1 MLYLAIRLGCQKYHQ
16 YEYSYDEAY
25 RQYLEDRVE
34 EKWAYPEMLDFDEVN
49 RLVTFANKWKCRMP
63 SDETNVLSILEGL
76 RRAVPNTNSL

>member
-49 RLVTFANKWKCRMP
+49 RLVTFANKWKCCMP

-76 RRAVPNTNSL
+76 RRAVPNTISV